1 MQGTDADQGRDTIR
15 IRLSEP
21 KWVDALV
28 IAGGAALVFAGPVV
42 LALLTV
48 LLGFRRWRLARC
60 ELVLSDRGIVLR
72 SYSLSPFFL
81 WPRPYYCAGVIPWGN
96 FMGAGV
102 TKSQMTRCLGL
113 SVIDLRA
120 FLSSRV
126 QFIDEQ
132 TLENIRRNT
141 VSAGTLARLIGG
153 SVLRLMGY
161 TEMPR
166 SDGEVGMLEW
176 NRENWGYD
184 VVIPGRPLWFFGRP
198 FKGGPE
204 KIAEVIL
211 ERARIHTSVNPAT
224 D

>member
-1 MQGTDADQGRDTIR
+1 
-15 IRLSEP
+15 
-21 KWVDALV
+21 
-28 IAGGAALVFAGPVV
+28 
-42 LALLTV
+42 
-48 LLGFRRWRLARC
+48 
-60 ELVLSDRGIVLR
+60 
-72 SYSLSPFFL
+72 
-81 WPRPYYCAGVIPWGN
+81 
-96 FMGAGV
+96 MGAGV

-120 FLSSRV
+120 FLSSRD
-126 QFIDEQ
+126 QFTDEQ
-132 TLENIRRNT
+132 TLKNIRRNT

-176 NRENWGYD
+176 NRENWGYH

-198 FKGGPE
+198 FTGGPE

-211 ERARIHTSVNPAT
+211 QRARIHTRVNPT

>member
-1 MQGTDADQGRDTIR
+1 MRGTEAELGKDTIR
-15 IRLSEP
+15 MRLSEP

-28 IAGGAALVFAGPVV
+28 IAGGAALMFADLVMPTVETLSSGF
-42 LALLTV
+42 LLTFFGY
-48 LLGFRRWRLARC
+48 LLWRRANRK
-60 ELVLSDRGIVLR
+60 LVLSDRGILLQ

-81 WPRPYYCAGVIPWGN
+81 WSRPYYCAGVIPWGN
-96 FMGAGV
+96 FMGTGV
-102 TKSQMTRCLGL
+102 TKSLMTRCLGL

-176 NRENWGYD
+176 NRENWGYE
-184 VVIPGRPLWFFGRP
+184 VVIPGR
-198 FKGGPE
+198 
-204 KIAEVIL
+204 
-211 ERARIHTSVNPAT
+211 H
-224 D
+224 

>member
-1 MQGTDADQGRDTIR
+1 
-15 IRLSEP
+15 
-21 KWVDALV
+21 
-28 IAGGAALVFAGPVV
+28 
-42 LALLTV
+42 
-48 LLGFRRWRLARC
+48 
-60 ELVLSDRGIVLR
+60 
-72 SYSLSPFFL
+72 
-81 WPRPYYCAGVIPWGN
+81 
-96 FMGAGV
+96 
-102 TKSQMTRCLGL
+102 L

-120 FLSSRV
+120 FLNSRV

-141 VSAGTLARLIGG
+141 VSVGTLARLIGG

-166 SDGEVGMLEW
+166 SDGEVGILEW
-176 NRENWGYD
+176 NRENWGYH

-198 FKGGPE
+198 FRGGPE

>member
-81 WPRPYYCAGVIPWGN
+81 WPRPYYLRGRDSVA
-96 FMGAGV
+96 
-102 TKSQMTRCLGL
+102 KSHG
-113 SVIDLRA
+113 
-120 FLSSRV
+120 SRRYE
-126 QFIDEQ
+126 IADD
-132 TLENIRRNT
+132 
-141 VSAGTLARLIGG
+141 A
-153 SVLRLMGY
+153 M
-161 TEMPR
+161 
-166 SDGEVGMLEW
+166 
-176 NRENWGYD
+176 
-184 VVIPGRPLWFFGRP
+184 FGI
-198 FKGGPE
+198 E
-204 KIAEVIL
+204 C
-211 ERARIHTSVNPAT
+211 H
-224 D
+224 